1 MKEHINTMLL
11 PASAIVG
18 LFTTAASEYLPLII
32 LVAVAIALDVA
43 SGLIRAAATGEA
55 ITSKKGTRGFWKKMI
70 LLFSMAFAFFLDI
83 ATPVL
88 LEIVNIKL
96 PFEKTLLFGSIVCV
110 YIVLNE
116 SISIAENIIKT
127 NNKALPK
134 WLKKL
139 LQGAKDEI
147 DKKEVS
153 NNDKNEY

>member
-1 MKEHINTMLL
+1 MKESINKTLV

-18 LFTTAASEYLPLII
+18 MFTTAASEYLLLII
-32 LVAVAIALDVA
+32 LVAVAITLDVA

-83 ATPVL
+83 ATPAL
-88 LEIVNIKL
+88 LQVVNIKL
-96 PFEKTLLFGSIVCV
+96 PFEKTLLFGSVVCV

-116 SISIAENIIKT
+116 SISIAENIIKA

-139 LQGAKDEI
+139 LQGARDEI
-147 DKKEVS
+147 DKKEVE
-153 NNDKNEY
+153 NNGKNER